1 MNFTDRPPSFKEL
14 KQHFIDRRQGQFS
27 AKTLNCVARQIL
39 SIKDPDEVMR
49 IGLEFL
55 VEELSASRADG
66 GFASPG
72 DKVYQPATVCSR
84 GHGSS
89 DDLRGVRFSNTARL
103 FQEAWK
109 YDLPVVC
116 NDVSSSP
123 LLDDSR
129 EQFQAVNSQ
138 AVLMQR
144 LSLGGKPVGMA
155 CVDVTHSHQDW
166 SKDQIRLMSD
176 FCAAFLGP
184 MVGISRHWHGCGPS
198 KLMQR
203 PSPSQSELEVI
214 RCAALGMSYKQI
226 ANELGKSVRTVEN
239 QLRSA
244 RNRLDAA
251 NQVDLI
257 RKCEIW
263 V

>member
-1 MNFTDRPPSFKEL
+1 MNFTERPPSIKEL
-14 KQHFIDRRQGQFS
+14 RQHFIDRRQAQFS
-27 AKTLNCVARQIL
+27 TQTLNCVARQIL
-39 SIKDPDEVMR
+39 SIEEPDEVMR

-55 VEELSASRADG
+55 VAELSASRADG
-66 GFASPG
+66 GFGTPK
-72 DKVYQPATVCSR
+72 DKVYRPSAVCCRS
-84 GHGSS
+84 HETS
-89 DDLRGVRFSNTARL
+89 DDFRDVQFSNTVKV

-109 YDLPVVC
+109 CDAPVVC
-116 NDVSSSP
+116 NDVSNSP
-123 LLDDSR
+123 LLVDSR
-129 EQFQAVNSQ
+129 EQFQSIKSR

-144 LSLGGKPVGMA
+144 LSIGGRPFGMA
-155 CVDVTHSHQDW
+155 CVDVTHAQQPW

-176 FCAAFLGP
+176 FCITFLGP
-184 MVGISRHWHGCGPS
+184 LVGISRRWHGHDQS
-198 KLMQR
+198 QVMQR
-203 PSPSQSELEVI
+203 PSQSELEVI

-226 ANELGKSVRTVEN
+226 ATELGKSVRTVEN

-251 NQVDLI
+251 NQAELI